1 MAPKTAATKAK
12 AKAPSKAAVK
22 SATKRAAAKAASKA
36 APKAATVKLEPESPS
51 RPAAPQEMV
60 LVSDTVDKK
69 DISNFLGQ
77 MKRATSDD
85 AQALYQHYQS
95 LGKFDPEKQTIL
107 SKWKQDKSCKWYTS
121 YSETFQKSTTS
132 KKKSAVGWSTRP
144 GKVKKNMF

>member
-12 AKAPSKAAVK
+12 AKAPSKAVVK
-22 SATKRAAAKAASKA
+22 AATKRAAAAKATPKAAS
-36 APKAATVKLEPESPS
+36 VKVEPESPS
-51 RPAAPQEMV
+51 KSGAPGE
-60 LVSDTVDKK
+60 LVPVEDHVDKK

-77 MKRATSDD
+77 MKRATSED
-85 AQALYQHYQS
+85 AKALYQHYQS

-144 GKVKKNMF
+144 GKV